1 MHRGRASLLL
11 SEYSLRWF
19 WGVEILTDGACRVD
33 MKAILA
39 EAEEMQAS
47 GRRQHAAASSLT
59 SVHRQR
65 SGDGMHVSF
74 SLPRASDVPHSSS
87 PGISRT
93 ASTPTRR
100 GHSLSAES
108 SSSSPGR
115 VVNAQTLARTPPGAG
130 QVSEKTSPAQSLSA
144 STMQKSWSTQ
154 SSPGPSTSTRPGQPG
169 LGPVINPPKAKAG
182 LTATRHAP
190 YVLFIPQTT
199 NRTQF

>member
-1 MHRGRASLLL
+1 
-11 SEYSLRWF
+11 
-19 WGVEILTDGACRVD
+19 

-39 EAEEMQAS
+39 EAEEMQTS

-74 SLPRASDVPHSSS
+74 SRPRASDVPHSSS

-100 GHSLSAES
+100 GPSLSAEP

-115 VVNAQTLARTPPGAG
+115 VANAQTLARTPPGAR

-144 STMQKSWSTQ
+144 STMRKSWSTQ
-154 SSPGPSTSTRPGQPG
+154 SSPGPSSTRPGQPG
-169 LGPVINPPKAKAG
+169 LGPVINAPKAKAG